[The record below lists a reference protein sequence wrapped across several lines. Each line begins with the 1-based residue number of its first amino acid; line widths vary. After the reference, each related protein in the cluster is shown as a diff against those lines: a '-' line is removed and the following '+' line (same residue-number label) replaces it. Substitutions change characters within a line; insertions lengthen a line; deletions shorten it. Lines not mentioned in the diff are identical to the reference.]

1 MNTQHANCVMGIKY
15 WPAIK
20 TFIKMRLDAHDTF
33 ARFRTK
39 SDNQRAAENTF
50 YVNTFTF
57 KGAKAT

>member
-20 TFIKMRLDAHDTF
+20 TFIKMCLDAPDTC